1 LKAVE
6 SARILE
12 KPKIMPGVTH
22 ASAPP
27 DKSTS
32 ASPDRMSAAA

>member
-1 LKAVE
+1 VAT
-6 SARILE
+6 AFIFE

-27 DKSTS
+27 VSSTS
-32 ASPDRMSAAA
+32 ASPARISDAP